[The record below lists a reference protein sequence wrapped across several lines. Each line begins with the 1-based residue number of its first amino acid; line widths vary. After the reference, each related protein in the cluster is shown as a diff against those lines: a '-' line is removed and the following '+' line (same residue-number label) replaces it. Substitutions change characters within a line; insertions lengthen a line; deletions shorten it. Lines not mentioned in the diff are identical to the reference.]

1 MGRYSEIGLCE
12 AMHRKFD
19 TNQSPTIQSYFF
31 SITSGDREP
40 CLKLGGTVT
49 FAPKSLSDV
58 AMSVT
63 GGIWGWS

>member
-1 MGRYSEIGLCE
+1 MGRYSEIGLCD

-19 TNQSPTIQSYFF
+19 TNQSPAIQSYFF
-31 SITSGDREP
+31 SITSDDRETMFEA
-40 CLKLGGTVT
+40 GRAVT